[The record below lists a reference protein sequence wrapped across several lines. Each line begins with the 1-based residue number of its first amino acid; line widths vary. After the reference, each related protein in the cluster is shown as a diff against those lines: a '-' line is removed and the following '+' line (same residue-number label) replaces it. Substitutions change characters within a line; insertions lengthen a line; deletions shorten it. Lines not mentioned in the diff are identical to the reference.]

1 MAKKKTRVLLPGGIQ
16 ALVHDLQNG
25 GSQYAK
31 INLDDIKTGAENDD
45 DERDAQVV
53 DNQEVDELATNSG
66 NVAAEPLGQQPQT
79 PVAQRDGV
87 GEEPA
92 RDARPAIAENGA
104 QAGDAAPR
112 PENANGASHADA
124 QSGQV
129 DGTQGLSGDGEPAKQ
144 PAGVDA
150 DDLKEYHIVKDD
162 SSDSWELFLDMAKQY
177 KHGDGKLAT
186 IYIDGT
192 LKNVLDRMKYAG
204 TEKLTTSAILSSI
217 VARFIYDHEEDIR
230 KVLFSGKLL

>member
-25 GSQYAK
+25 GSQYAQ
-31 INLDDIKTGAENDD
+31 INLDDMKTGAEKDD
-45 DERDAQVV
+45 DERDAQ
-53 DNQEVDELATNSG
+53 DAGNQEVGGAATNSG
-66 NVAAEPLGQQPQT
+66 NVAAEPLGQSPQT
-79 PVAQRDGV
+79 AVAQRDGV

-92 RDARPAIAENGA
+92 ADARPALAENGA
-104 QAGDAAPR
+104 QASDAAPR
-112 PENANGASHADA
+112 PENANGESLGASVAGQGDA
-124 QSGQV
+124 GGAGSAN
-129 DGTQGLSGDGEPAKQ
+129 DGATASKPQG
-144 PAGVDA
+144 

-162 SSDSWELFLDMAKQY
+162 SRDSWELFLDMAKQY

-217 VARFIYDHEEDIR
+217 VARFVYDHEEDIR
-230 KVLFSGKLL
+230 KVLFSGRLL